1 MMFSDYC
8 CILGVNSD
16 RRRRGRG
23 CCALSWMLLL
33 LLLTAS
39 TATDAEAMLLRD
51 YGTMTVT
58 VLDLPCEY
66 ADIIA
71 ITMMIIIIMI
81 LLLLLVI
88 TTVSREVARTVVV

>member
-1 MMFSDYC
+1 
-8 CILGVNSD
+8 
-16 RRRRGRG
+16 
-23 CCALSWMLLL
+23 
-33 LLLTAS
+33 
-39 TATDAEAMLLRD
+39 
-51 YGTMTVT
+51 MTVT
-58 VLDLPCEY
+58 PCEY

>member
-1 MMFSDYC
+1 MFSDYR

-58 VLDLPCEY
+58 PCEY

-81 LLLLLVI
+81 LLLVI